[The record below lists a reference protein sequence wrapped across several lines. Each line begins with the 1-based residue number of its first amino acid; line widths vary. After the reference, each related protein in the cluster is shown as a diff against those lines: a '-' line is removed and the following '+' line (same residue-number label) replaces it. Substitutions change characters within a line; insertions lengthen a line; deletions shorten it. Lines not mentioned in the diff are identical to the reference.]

1 MTQVTHPAVQ
11 PVTDP
16 TATPATQPAATPA
29 IHPAATPATHP
40 AAQPATNLNP
50 AMSLQ
55 AEPFFALAEQ
65 LFSQLQGD
73 EQLFLS
79 LDGERSDFVRLNRN
93 RVRQAGAVQ
102 TQQLGLTLI
111 DGERQLDGS
120 CDLSGDPASD
130 RALALRL
137 LGQLRERV
145 PHLPA
150 DPYLN
155 LCATPSS
162 SHRALKAELPSA
174 AEAIANLTEQAE
186 GLDLVGI
193 YAAGEIASG
202 LASSIGHRHWHQSR
216 SFNLDWSCYLDG
228 DKAVKDSY
236 SGFDWQARAVRE
248 RIERQRERLAVMAR
262 PTRQIEPGQYR
273 AFLAPAAM
281 EELLGMLA
289 WGGFGLRDHRTQQTP
304 LRRLAKGELSLSP
317 LFSLSEDHRRGLTP
331 GFTDEGFLKPDQ
343 VPLIEQG
350 RFGQCLA
357 DARSAKEYGEAVNA
371 AAEFPES
378 LALAAGSLPTDQ
390 ALSALDTGLYLGN
403 LWYSNWSDRN
413 ACRVTGMT
421 RFGSFWVEGGE
432 LIAPLAV
439 MRFDDSLYR
448 LFGDQLEALTRE
460 RELRLSAETYAGR
473 STDSALL
480 PGALVSSLN
489 LPL

>member
-1 MTQVTHPAVQ
+1 M
-11 PVTDP
+11 
-16 TATPATQPAATPA
+16 
-29 IHPAATPATHP
+29 
-40 AAQPATNLNP
+40 L
-50 AMSLQ
+50 
-55 AEPFFALAEQ
+55 AEMNAERFFALAEQ
-65 LFSQLQGD
+65 VFSQLQGG

-102 TQQLGLTLI
+102 AQQLGLTLI
-111 DGERQLDGS
+111 DRERQLEGS
-120 CDLSGDPASD
+120 CDLSGDADSD
-130 RALALRL
+130 RALALSL
-137 LGQLRERV
+137 LEQLRERV

-155 LCATPSS
+155 CSQTPSS
-162 SHRALKAELPSA
+162 SDHRLDAELPPA
-174 AEAIANLTEQAE
+174 AEAIASLTEQAE

-216 SFNLDWSCYLDG
+216 SFNLDWSCYLEG

-236 SGFDWQARAVRE
+236 SGFHWQASAVQE

-262 PTRQIEPGQYR
+262 PTKQIEPGQYR

-281 EELLGMLA
+281 EELLDMLA

-304 LRRLAKGELSLSP
+304 LLRLAKGELSLSP
-317 LFSLSEDHRRGLTP
+317 MLSLTEDHSRGLAP
-331 GFTDEGFLKPDQ
+331 GFTDEGFLKPEQ

-357 DARSAKEYGEAVNA
+357 DARSAKEYSEAVNA
-371 AAEFPES
+371 AAEWPES
-378 LALAAGSLPTDQ
+378 LALAAGELPTES
-390 ALSALDTGLYLGN
+390 ALAALDTGLYIGN
-403 LWYSNWSDRN
+403 LWYGNWSDRN

-421 RFGSFWVEGGE
+421 RFGTFWVEGGK
-432 LIAPLAV
+432 LVAPLAV

-448 LFGDQLEALTRE
+448 LFGDQLEALTQE
-460 RELRLSAETYAGR
+460 RELRLSAETYGGR
-473 STDSALL
+473 STASALL
-480 PGALVSSLN
+480 PGALVNSLN
-489 LPL
+489 LTL